1 MTDKHCLIYETLG
14 KVSNLKVMEGASD
27 GLMRLEGVFGVCG
40 VKNQNNRV
48 YDKDNYRQMVESL
61 QQVIKETGCPGEL
74 EHPNSMNIN
83 LENVSHKIESIQMN
97 EDGTITGTIVLLNT
111 PKGQIAQAIVEGG
124 LPLFISSRGAGTI
137 TNEGR
142 VTLSTIKTYDLVGTP
157 GFSQAKL
164 NLKKNQTLECL
175 NESLEDGNVM
185 YAIIDEGN
193 DADDLLGGSDDDS
206 DEKKDKKEKKEKKD
220 DSGNSDSDDLLG
232 GGDDDDDSDD
242 SDDKKDDSDEKKNDN
257 SDDDSKDSKEDD
269 DKKDSKKEKKES
281 DKKDNKNTDKEDI
294 DMKDLKAAID
304 SLTDKVT
311 SLEAQLHVAQESLDE
326 TKSSIPTVN
335 YEAIEKWVKEEFA
348 DSFKENLLSEVKAEA
363 LAEEAVVDL
372 IEAKVNDAIE
382 LISNGVQNWVVE
394 EFAPEVQNW
403 VTEEF
408 APEVQNWLCEEFAP
422 EVQNWVTEEFA
433 PEVQN
438 WVCEEFAPEVQNWV
452 TEEFAPEV
460 QNWITEE
467 FAPVVD
473 SWVNEEFAP
482 EHMQQIEEKVNENV
496 NAFMES
502 HKAGRLDE
510 IDSLLE
516 SVDAADDK
524 SEVAKIVKE
533 HAEENK
539 WKGVYVVENMPAELT
554 PSWQLLTE
562 ARQQEIVRSSRM
574 YDFTKEGVLESFWAN
589 QDFDQHDVK
598 QVNENVDTNNNV
610 MNDYHKRIAAQMM
623 HLRNANF

>member
-1 MTDKHCLIYETLG
+1 MTNKHCLVYETLG
-14 KVSNLKVMEGASD
+14 KVSDLKVMEAKGD

-48 YDKDNYRQMVESL
+48 YDKENYRQMVESL

-164 NLKKNQTLECL
+164 TLKENQTLECL
-175 NESLEDGNVM
+175 NESLEEGNIM
-185 YAIIDEGN
+185 YAIVEG
-193 DADDLLGGSDDDS
+193 DDDDDLLGGDGDS
-206 DEKKDKKEKKEKKD
+206 KKD
-220 DSGNSDSDDLLG
+220 D
-232 GGDDDDDSDD
+232 
-242 SDDKKDDSDEKKNDN
+242 KDGE
-257 SDDDSKDSKEDD
+257 
-269 DKKDSKKEKKES
+269 DSKKEDSKKEDS
-281 DKKDNKNTDKEDI
+281 KKEEEPKKEPKKEEPKKEEPKKEEKDNKNSDNVN
-294 DMKDLKAAID
+294 MNDLKEAIEK
-304 SLTDKVT
+304 LTDKVT
-311 SLEAQLHVAQESLDE
+311 SLEAELHVAQESLNEMKDNGP
-326 TKSSIPTVN
+326 KVDYSAV
-335 YEAIEKWVKEEFA
+335 EKWITEEALPKFQEDLLNEVNSTV
-348 DSFKENLLSEVKAEA
+348 DSRVETSIETLSEA
-363 LAEEAVVDL
+363 
-372 IEAKVNDAIE
+372 
-382 LISNGVQNWVVE
+382 VQNWVCD
-394 EFAPEVQNW
+394 EFAPEVQGW

-408 APEVQNWLCEEFAP
+408 APEVQK
-422 EVQNWVTEEFA
+422 WVVEEFA

-452 TEEFAPEV
+452 CEEFAPEVQNWVCEEFAPEV

-467 FAPVVD
+467 FAPVID
-473 SWVNEEFAP
+473 NWVNEEFAP
-482 EHMQQIEEKVNENV
+482 EHMKNVEDKVNENV
-496 NAFMES
+496 SAFLSEN
-502 HKAGRLDE
+502 KAGRLEE

-516 SVDAADDK
+516 SIDNN
-524 SEVAKIVKE
+524 SNKE
-533 HAEENK
+533 LNEIIKENSHDEK
-539 WKGVYVVENMPAELT
+539 YKGVFVVENMPAEFK
-554 PSWQLLTE
+554 PSWELLTE
-562 ARQQEIVRSSRM
+562 ARQKEIIRSSRM

-589 QDFDQHDVK
+589 VKFDESNPITESQQKQDPV
-598 QVNENVDTNNNV
+598 
-610 MNDYHKRIAAQMM
+610 NDYQSRVFAQMM